1 MKEQSIFK
9 TVATE
14 DEIIKDELGQVE
26 SRKKRVIFKDDAMP
40 AFGEKNAI
48 IKTAIA
54 ASKVKG
60 EKAIKDI
67 DEVEIVCEPFCR

>member
-1 MKEQSIFK
+1 MKEQGIYK
-9 TVATE
+9 VVATE
-14 DEIIKDELGQVE
+14 SEIIKDELGQVE

-40 AFGEKNAI
+40 AFDEKNAI

-67 DEVEIVCEPFCR
+67 DEVEVTAKPF